1 MIEIVDQCQRIK
13 IFGKNVLHPNVGFMW
28 EIIDHMWDDP
38 TSLCGMIPH
47 SLIIILGV
55 EISEERNV
63 SNSAMFQEDPKA
75 PW

>member
-1 MIEIVDQCQRIK
+1 MKGGGQGSNSGPLESECKVPVKQN
-13 IFGKNVLHPNVGFMW
+13 GKNVLHPNVGFMW

-38 TSLCGMIPH
+38 TFLCGMIPH

-63 SNSAMFQEDPKA
+63 
-75 PW
+75 

>member
-1 MIEIVDQCQRIK
+1 
-13 IFGKNVLHPNVGFMW
+13 MW

-38 TSLCGMIPH
+38 TFLCGMIPH

-63 SNSAMFQEDPKA
+63 KLERGRLRRSFSPPPHHHHWGYFDTLQILYRN
-75 PW
+75 